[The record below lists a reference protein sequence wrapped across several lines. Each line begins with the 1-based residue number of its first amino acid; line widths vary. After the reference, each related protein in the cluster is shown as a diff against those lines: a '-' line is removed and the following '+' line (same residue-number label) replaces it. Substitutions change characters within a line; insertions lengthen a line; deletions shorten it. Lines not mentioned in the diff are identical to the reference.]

1 MIFVHLQ
8 AFTVLMRKRVSWHEV
23 CNVENETDSEVSR
36 SGTLHGAQRL
46 ATRRNGAPAALAKPQ
61 PQPSND

>member
-1 MIFVHLQ
+1 MIFVYLQ
-8 AFTVLMRKRVSWHEV
+8 GFTVLMRKRVSWHEV
-23 CNVENETDSEVSR
+23 CNVQNETESEVSR
-36 SGTLHGAQRL
+36 SRTLHGVQRL